1 MTQITTIEG
10 IIPKIQTLSL
20 TQMQLN
26 AKIVERESELANL
39 PDVIRL
45 QSEILELKKSKRE
58 VELEETGLRDEGKKM
73 LIDSGMKEFTTL
85 DGTTVALQFTPGA
98 LVIGENAIVPPEYF
112 REKTTVEVDK
122 VGLKKAIGEGK
133 EFDGISIVKES
144 KLVIKQ
150 K

>member
-10 IIPKIQTLSL
+10 IIPQIQTLSL

-26 AKIVERESELANL
+26 AKIVEKESELANL

-58 VELEETGLRDEGKKM
+58 IELEETGLRDEGKKI
-73 LIDSGMKEFTTL
+73 LLDSWMKEFTTL
-85 DGTTVALQFTPGA
+85 DGTTVSLQFTPWA
-98 LVIGENAIVPPEYF
+98 LVIDKDAVVPPEYF

-122 VGLKKAIGEGK
+122 IWLKKAIWEGA
-133 EFDGISIVKES
+133 EFDWISIVKES

>member
-10 IIPKIQTLSL
+10 IIPKIQTFSL
-20 TQMQLN
+20 VQMQLN
-26 AKIVERESELANL
+26 AKIVEKESELANL

-58 VELEETGLRDEGKKM
+58 VELEETGLRDEWKKI
-73 LIDSGMKEFTTL
+73 LLDSWMKEFTTL
-85 DGTTVALQFTPGA
+85 DGTTVALQFTPWA
-98 LVIGENAIVPPEYF
+98 LVIDEGATVPPEYF

-122 VGLKKAIGEGK
+122 VGLKKAIGEWK
-133 EFDGISIVKES
+133 EFEGISIVKES

>member
-1 MTQITTIEG
+1 MTQVTTIEG

-26 AKIVERESELANL
+26 AKIVEKESELANL

-58 VELEETGLRDEGKKM
+58 VELEETGLRDEGKKI
-73 LIDSGMKEFTTL
+73 LLDSWMKEFTTL
-85 DGTTVALQFTPGA
+85 DGTTVALQFTPWA
-98 LVIGENAIVPPEYF
+98 LVIWENAIVPPEYF

-122 VGLKKAIGEGK
+122 VWLKKAIWEGK
-133 EFDGISIVKES
+133 EFDWISIVKES

>member
-85 DGTTVALQFTPGA
+85 DGTTVALQFTPWA

-122 VGLKKAIGEGK
+122 VGLKKAIWEWK
-133 EFDGISIVKES
+133 EFDWISIVKES

>member
-1 MTQITTIEG
+1 MTQVTTIEG

-26 AKIVERESELANL
+26 AKIVEKESELANL

-58 VELEETGLRDEGKKM
+58 VELEEAGLRYEGKKI
-73 LIDSGMKEFTTL
+73 LIDSWMKEFTTF
-85 DGTTVALQFTPGA
+85 DGTTVALQFTPWA

-122 VGLKKAIGEGK
+122 VWLKKAIWEGK

>member
-1 MTQITTIEG
+1 MTNIVTIEG
-10 IIPKIQTLSL
+10 IIPKIQTLTL

-26 AKIVERESELANL
+26 AKIVEKESELANL
-39 PDVIRL
+39 PNVIRL

-58 VELEETGLRDEGKKM
+58 VELEETWLRDEGKKI
-73 LIDSGMKEFTTL
+73 LLDSWMKEFTTL
-85 DGTTVALQFTPGA
+85 DWTTVALQFTPWA
-98 LVIGENAIVPPEYF
+98 LVIAESAIVPPEYF

-122 VGLKKAIGEGK
+122 VGLKKAIWEWQ
-133 EFDGISIVKES
+133 EFEWISIVKES

>member
-20 TQMQLN
+20 SQMQLN
-26 AKIVERESELANL
+26 ASIVAKESELANL

-58 VELEETGLRDEGKKM
+58 VELEEAGLRDEGKKI
-73 LIDSGMKEFTTL
+73 LLESWMKEFTTL
-85 DGTTVALQFTPGA
+85 DGTTIALQFTPWA
-98 LVIGENAIVPPEYF
+98 LVIWENAIVPPEYF

-122 VGLKKAIGEGK
+122 VGLKKAIGEWK
-133 EFDGISIVKES
+133 EFDWISIVRES
-144 KLVIKQ
+144 KLVIKF

>member
-1 MTQITTIEG
+1 MTQVITIEG

-20 TQMQLN
+20 SQLTFG
-26 AKIVERESELANL
+26 ASIAQKESELANL

-58 VELEETGLRDEGKKM
+58 VELEEAGLRDEGKKM
-73 LIDSGMKEFTTL
+73 LLDSWMKEFTTL
-85 DGTTVALQFTPGA
+85 DGTTIALQFTPWA

-122 VGLKKAIGEGK
+122 VWLKKAIWEGK

>member
-26 AKIVERESELANL
+26 AKIVEKESELANL
-39 PDVIRL
+39 PDVIHL

-58 VELEETGLRDEGKKM
+58 VELEETGLRDEGKKI
-73 LIDSGMKEFTTL
+73 LLDSWMKEFTTL
-85 DGTTVALQFTPGA
+85 DGTTVALQFTPWA
-98 LVIGENAIVPPEYF
+98 LVIWENAIVPPEYF

-122 VGLKKAIGEGK
+122 VGLKKAIGEGQ
-133 EFDGISIVKES
+133 EFDWISIVKES

>member
-26 AKIVERESELANL
+26 AKIVEKESELANL
-39 PDVIRL
+39 PDAIRL

-58 VELEETGLRDEGKKM
+58 VELEEAGLRDEGKKI
-73 LIDSGMKEFTTL
+73 LLDSWMKEFTTL
-85 DGTTVALQFTPGA
+85 DGTTVALQFTPWA
-98 LVIGENAIVPPEYF
+98 LVIWENAIVPPEYF

-122 VGLKKAIGEGK
+122 VGLKKAIWEGQ
-133 EFDGISIVKES
+133 EFEGISIVKES

>member
-20 TQMQLN
+20 SQMQLN
-26 AKIVERESELANL
+26 AKIVEKESELANL

-58 VELEETGLRDEGKKM
+58 VELEEEWLREEGKKI
-73 LIDSGMKEFTTL
+73 LLDSWMKEFTTL
-85 DGTTVALQFTPGA
+85 DGTTVALQFTPWS
-98 LVIGENAIVPPEYF
+98 LVISDNAIVPPEYF

-133 EFDGISIVKES
+133 EFEGIFIVKES